1 MPALRL
7 CSEVFRGL
15 ALEQVHC
22 ELQTAAALTSI
33 LIHSAMSVRRWIN
46 EGDKRTSKGSTLSKR
61 IVQTELPL
69 NNLGVPPPST
79 K

>member
-33 LIHSAMSVRRWIN
+33 LIHSAMSVRIN

-61 IVQTELPL
+61 IDQTELPL

>member
-1 MPALRL
+1 MPVLRL
-7 CSEVFRGL
+7 CSEVFSGL

-46 EGDKRTSKGSTLSKR
+46 EGNKSTLSKR
-61 IVQTELPL
+61 IDQTELPL
-69 NNLGVPPPST
+69 NNLSVPPPST
-79 K
+79 KR